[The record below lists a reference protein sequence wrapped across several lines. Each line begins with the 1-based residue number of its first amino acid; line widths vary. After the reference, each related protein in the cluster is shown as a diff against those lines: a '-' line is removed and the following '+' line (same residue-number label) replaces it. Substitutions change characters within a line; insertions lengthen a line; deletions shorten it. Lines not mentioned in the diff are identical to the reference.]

1 MASPRL
7 NDHIRY
13 EPEDSCS
20 PLLAL
25 AVGAQGILI
34 LIAPTVLVIAITAF
48 ASGQDEQYLTW
59 AVFAA
64 LIIVG
69 IVTILQASRVG
80 WLGAGHMTITGV
92 TPNYIAVSVL
102 ALEAGG
108 PSMLASLIVVS
119 SIFYFGIA
127 VWLPLLRRVITPVVS
142 GTVLMIIA
150 VMVLP
155 ICFDRL
161 TEVPEGSSPAAG
173 PIAAAV
179 CLFVTTI
186 LILRAP
192 RIWRPWS
199 LLTGIVAGCVV
210 AAFFGL
216 FEFDRL
222 SDAPWVGLPEGGFH
236 GLDLT
241 PTIEFWTLLP
251 MFLVVTLIQAIK
263 GIGDGMA
270 IQQSSRRLP
279 RATDFRLLQGS
290 IYANGV
296 GILLS
301 GFAGT
306 PPTSF
311 YASFTASL
319 VNLTGVAARTAGYA
333 IGGILIVMVFFPKI
347 TGVLL
352 IVPNP
357 IMGAFLLFALGLLF
371 VEGVQMLSHAGLDAQ
386 KVMVVGVSFAVGA
399 GLLQQ
404 NVVEDLLGSPW
415 GALLGSGITIGAATA
430 IALTVLL
437 DLTGPRSRRLDGR
450 LEESEYPRVDAF
462 LREIS
467 DRLGWDEASS
477 NRLRSA
483 GEETMTSLLH
493 PESEIH
499 SDRGGE
505 PPRMVIIARPAS
517 SAVEMEFV
525 AVLDDENLEDRLTY
539 LDEQTETSDDRE
551 VSFRLLRFYAS
562 SVRHQKYHGM
572 DIVTVQ
578 VDRT

>member
-13 EPEDSCS
+13 EPEESCP
-20 PLLAL
+20 PLLSL

-34 LIAPTVLVIAITAF
+34 VLAPTVLVIAITAF
-48 ASGQDEQYLTW
+48 ASGQDEEYLTW

-69 IVTILQASRVG
+69 IVTIIQASRIG

-92 TPNYIAVSVL
+92 TPNFIAVSVL

-108 PSMLASLIVVS
+108 PSTLASLIVVS
-119 SIFYFGIA
+119 SIFYFAIA

-161 TEVPEGSSPAAG
+161 TEVPEGASPVAG
-173 PIAAAV
+173 PAVAAV
-179 CLFVTTI
+179 TLFVTTV

-192 RIWRPWS
+192 GFWRPWS
-199 LLTGIVAGCVV
+199 LLTGILAGCAV
-210 AAFFGL
+210 AALFGL

-222 SDAPWVGLPEGGFH
+222 AAAPWVGLPQGGFH

-241 PTIEFWTLLP
+241 PTVEFWTLLP
-251 MFLVVTLIQAIK
+251 MFLVVTLVQAIK

-270 IQQSSRRLP
+270 IQQTSRRRP

-290 IYANGV
+290 IYANGI

-319 VNLTGVAARTAGYA
+319 VNLTGVAARSAGYA
-333 IGGILIVMVFFPKI
+333 IGGILIALVFFPKL

-357 IMGAFLLFALGLLF
+357 VMGAFLLFALGLLF
-371 VEGVQMLSHAGLDAQ
+371 VEGVQMLTHAGLDAQ
-386 KVMVVGVSFAVGA
+386 KVLVVGVSFAVGA

-404 NVVEDLLGSPW
+404 NVVEELLGSPW
-415 GALLGSGITIGAATA
+415 GALLGSGITVGAATA
-430 IALTVLL
+430 IALTLLL
-437 DLTGPRSRRLDGR
+437 DLTGPRPKRLDGR
-450 LEESEYPRVDAF
+450 LDMSELPRVDSF
-462 LREIS
+462 LQEIS
-467 DRLGWDEASS
+467 DRLGWDESS
-477 NRLRSA
+477 RDRLRSA
-483 GEETMTSLLH
+483 GEETMASLLQ
-493 PESEIH
+493 PDNEIQ
-499 SDRGGE
+499 SDGADAVR
-505 PPRMVIIARPAS
+505 RMVIIARPAS
-517 SAVEMEFV
+517 SVVEMEFV

-539 LDEQTETSDDRE
+539 LDEQAETSDDRE
-551 VSFRLLRFYAS
+551 VSFRLLRHYAS

-578 VDRT
+578 VDRM

>member
-13 EPEDSCS
+13 EPEESCP
-20 PLLAL
+20 PLLSL

-34 LIAPTVLVIAITAF
+34 VLAPTVLVIAITAF
-48 ASGQDEQYLTW
+48 ASGQDEEYLTW

-69 IVTILQASRVG
+69 IVTIIQASRIG

-92 TPNYIAVSVL
+92 TPNFIAVSVL

-108 PSMLASLIVVS
+108 PSTLASLIVVS
-119 SIFYFGIA
+119 SIFYFAIA

-161 TEVPEGSSPAAG
+161 TEVPEGASPVAG
-173 PIAAAV
+173 PAVAAV
-179 CLFVTTI
+179 TLFVTTV

-192 RIWRPWS
+192 GFWRPWS
-199 LLTGIVAGCVV
+199 LLTGILAGCAV
-210 AAFFGL
+210 AALFGL

-222 SDAPWVGLPEGGFH
+222 AAAPWVGLPQGGFH

-241 PTIEFWTLLP
+241 PTVEFWTLLP
-251 MFLVVTLIQAIK
+251 MFLVVTLVQAIK

-270 IQQSSRRLP
+270 IQQTSRRRP

-290 IYANGV
+290 IYANGI

-319 VNLTGVAARTAGYA
+319 VNLTGVAARSAGYA
-333 IGGILIVMVFFPKI
+333 IGGILIALVFFPKL

-357 IMGAFLLFALGLLF
+357 VMGAFLLFALGLLF
-371 VEGVQMLSHAGLDAQ
+371 VEGVQMLTHAGLDAQ
-386 KVMVVGVSFAVGA
+386 KVLVVGVSFAVGA

-415 GALLGSGITIGAATA
+415 GALLGSGITVGAATA
-430 IALTVLL
+430 IALTLLL
-437 DLTGPRSRRLDGR
+437 DLTGPRPKRLDGR
-450 LEESEYPRVDAF
+450 LDMSELPRVDSF
-462 LREIS
+462 LQEIS
-467 DRLGWDEASS
+467 DRLGWDEASRD
-477 NRLRSA
+477 RLRSA
-483 GEETMTSLLH
+483 GEETMASLLQ
-493 PESEIH
+493 PDNEIQ
-499 SDRGGE
+499 SDGADAVR
-505 PPRMVIIARPAS
+505 RMVIIARPAS
-517 SAVEMEFV
+517 SVVEMEFV

-539 LDEQTETSDDRE
+539 LDEQAETSDDRE
-551 VSFRLLRFYAS
+551 VSFRLLRHYAS

-578 VDRT
+578 VDRM